1 MHLLFPEHGHLLVA
15 AAAPGR
21 EPAWRRAAV
30 TCTSLALNR
39 AGDNGAS
46 RAGRVRLPK
55 QWQAGET
62 HGILACVRYRPV
74 QGFQQMARDLEV
86 SLSLLESTAG
96 SLSMLIATAFSDLV
110 QAGRWRPVPD
120 DLATTGVTLR
130 QPGE

>member
-55 QWQAGET
+55 QWQAG
-62 HGILACVRYRPV
+62 
-74 QGFQQMARDLEV
+74 
-86 SLSLLESTAG
+86 
-96 SLSMLIATAFSDLV
+96 
-110 QAGRWRPVPD
+110 RWRPVPD